1 MKKLFAFLLV
11 MTLALS
17 FSACGKKKEKN
28 AENKVDLEYYA
39 ELGQMPECPYK
50 LGADPDEMVEK
61 LTAAESSAEAAGDE
75 YPFAVTEGEKT
86 VRIDNGDFVYYYEK
100 ANKDKGISYI
110 IATSKGYGFGVG
122 TSILEIKNALPE
134 LEYTEE
140 DANDDNS
147 FFLMGTMGGTVLKY
161 TFKTRVISFFFSENE
176 LTAVTLYD
184 TDNWTE

>member
-17 FSACGKKKEKN
+17 FSACGKKKEKT

-50 LGADPDEMVEK
+50 LGA
-61 LTAAESSAEAAGDE
+61 EAAGEE

-140 DANDDNS
+140 DVNDSNS

>member
-1 MKKLFAFLLV
+1 

-17 FSACGKKKEKN
+17 FSACGKKKEKT

-50 LGADPDEMVEK
+50 LGADPDEIKEK
-61 LTAAESSAEAAGDE
+61 LTAEDSSAEAAGEE

-86 VRIDNGDFVYYYEK
+86 VRIDHGDFVYYYEK

-147 FFLMGTMGGTVLKY
+147 FFLMGTMDGTVLKY

>member
-1 MKKLFAFLLV
+1 MSERRMLIA
-11 MTLALS
+11 AL
-17 FSACGKKKEKN
+17 KN
-28 AENKVDLEYYA
+28 YCDMIWEYDR
-39 ELGQMPECPYK
+39 E
-50 LGADPDEMVEK
+50 
-61 LTAAESSAEAAGDE
+61 
-75 YPFAVTEGEKT
+75 
-86 VRIDNGDFVYYYEK
+86 R
-100 ANKDKGISYI
+100 
-110 IATSKGYGFGVG
+110 VG

-147 FFLMGTMGGTVLKY
+147 FFLMGTMDGTVLKY

>member
-1 MKKLFAFLLV
+1 MVGTASNLDYKIRMLHE
-11 MTLALS
+11 LA
-17 FSACGKKKEKN
+17 A
-28 AENKVDLEYYA
+28 
-39 ELGQMPECPYK
+39 
-50 LGADPDEMVEK
+50 EK
-61 LTAAESSAEAAGDE
+61 LTAEDSSAEAAGEE

-147 FFLMGTMGGTVLKY
+147 FFLMGTMDGTVLKY

>member
-1 MKKLFAFLLV
+1 MKKIFSFLLV
-11 MTLALS
+11 LTVVFS
-17 FSACGKKKEKN
+17 FSACGKKKDKA

-39 ELGQMPECPYK
+39 E

-61 LTAAESSAEAAGDE
+61 LTAAESSAEAAGEE

-100 ANKDKGISYI
+100 AKKDKGISYI
-110 IATSKGYGFGVG
+110 IATNKGYGFEGG
-122 TSILEIKNALPE
+122 ASILEIKNALPE

-140 DANDDNS
+140 DVNDSNS
-147 FFLMGTMGGTVLKY
+147 FFLMGAIDGSVLKY
-161 TFKTRVISFFFSENE
+161 TFKNRVISFFFSENE